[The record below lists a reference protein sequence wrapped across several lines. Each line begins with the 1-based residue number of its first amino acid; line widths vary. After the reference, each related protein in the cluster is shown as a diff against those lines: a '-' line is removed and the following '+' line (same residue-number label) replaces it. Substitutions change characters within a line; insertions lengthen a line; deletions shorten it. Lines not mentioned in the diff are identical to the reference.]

1 MPGAAALES
10 AYALVYGLRPLCA
23 YEIRA
28 RAVNSVGTSGWSKR
42 SAAVVTLSTT
52 PAPVQFMEVLRIG
65 LNWVDVGWIP
75 ASDDGGV
82 AVTQYEISAL
92 SVTGSVTDGS
102 AVSVVVVSEAQATKS
117 ADEHAALATV
127 ASTPEDAE
135 DSAAKLAFDRLEVLL
150 GTSGSATAA
159 TAALPPVRT
168 QLSIRAGHLTGLAA
182 GASYQLHVRPAN
194 ENGWGAKSS
203 SPLTFQTMTCKPD
216 MPTCVRGTSK
226 SLTGALVTWLP
237 PAFDGGVVVELYTV
251 QHATYVEAEA
261 QALVWGGDAASDPRA
276 CTHVFAGLERGKSFV
291 FRVRARNAHGSSRWS
306 EPSPPLLIPPTCPD
320 QPHRPTLTVLGPH
333 SVLLAIDAAF
343 SNGGFPVKGFAAQCR
358 AKSRSTP
365 SAEPDD
371 AGSVKAAV
379 AELSTV
385 YETVIAAT
393 EHAAAEKAAAEQAAA
408 KPAAVAELTTVY
420 ETVIAATEQAATEK
434 AAAEHA
440 APKAATAAG
449 PTPVYEAATEK
460 ATTAEGWADVGAK
473 LVSSDEARAR
483 IVATLVAHRLA
494 DGPSAAAQAEAPHDG
509 HFDQAPRHAHRGRIV
524 HAVIRGRRWL
534 VIERDHWPVI
544 FTDLLAGFGDAER
557 TDGVAHPGR
566 AVGSRNYVR
575 TRLRQAHAQVACAK
589 RNESPRDAKAVV
601 DRSPLPELRGS
612 SAAPPAVRPSCV
624 CTKSAYWPESSGA
637 RAVARR
643 MRCLLRN
650 ATLLRPQ
657 RRSRRGTGA
666 HCSMP
671 LEGTQRAAP
680 LRPLQLVVTRTSR
693 IATRTRLRRVCDA
706 FLRAGTSSAR
716 QRST

>member
-333 SVLLAIDAAF
+333 TVLLAIDAAF
-343 SNGGFPVKGFAAQCR
+343 SNGGFPVTAFAAQCR
-358 AKSRSTP
+358 AKSRSTA

-371 AGSVKAAV
+371 AGSVK
-379 AELSTV
+379 
-385 YETVIAAT
+385 
-393 EHAAAEKAAAEQAAA
+393 
-408 KPAAVAELTTVY
+408 AAVAELTTVY

-434 AAAEHA
+434 VAAK
-440 APKAATAAG
+440 PATAAG

-534 VIERDHWPVI
+534 VVERDHWPVI

-624 CTKSAYWPESSGA
+624 CTKSACLPESSGA

-650 ATLLRPQ
+650 ATLLRTQ

-666 HCSMP
+666 H
-671 LEGTQRAAP
+671 AACRSKECNAP
-680 LRPLQLVVTRTSR
+680 HR
-693 IATRTRLRRVCDA
+693 CDRCNS
-706 FLRAGTSSAR
+706 L
-716 QRST
+716 